1 MQEWVQWGPKGSENR
16 RRGVWRG
23 WVSVRITNCDDDGK
37 GAGGQARPANSTL
50 PMAHRKRCTI
60 LVVDVIESV
69 QRMDTDEAAFIQR
82 WVGLVEQ
89 VVAEILPQRGG
100 MLVKSLG
107 DGMLLRF
114 DDVPNALRAA
124 FDIQAAALAAGQPPK
139 AALPVRAGLHVDE
152 VYITSLDI
160 FGTGVNLAARLAGL
174 SRGHEVV
181 LSAAARDEVVDELDA
196 DLEDLGECFVKHLT
210 RPVRCFRATP
220 AKAVLP
226 ACTAPVMPPPPADAG
241 LSLGALAVL
250 PFTAMVL
257 HPSHGALGQL
267 VADGLISK
275 LTGSS
280 TLRVLSRLST
290 ASLDSRSLDLRR
302 IGELLGAQY
311 VLSGTCHTQ
320 PGGRLRLQ
328 AELATVRTA
337 EALWGGAVSGP
348 LTDLLRDDSPLLD
361 GLADQV
367 AEALLAEEVRRART
381 QFLPSLESSTLLI
394 GSIALMHRQS
404 SSDFGRAR
412 ELVEHLAERH
422 PRHATPRAWLGKWY
436 ALSAAQGWKQ
446 DDASPERARDT
457 ISRALDLDGTN
468 ALAWTISG
476 LLAGYMQREF
486 CAAEQALRQALSH
499 NPNEPLAWLY
509 LATVMGWMRR
519 ADDAVQAVHLA
530 QKLSPL
536 NPMRY
541 YFDSLCAGALLGADQ
556 PAQAAVLA
564 ERSLRRNQAHIA
576 TYKVLAIAKMLAGD
590 GESARQ
596 AVAVVRSRE
605 PAFSVSRFLDV
616 SPWGA
621 SPMAGQ
627 CAYALRQAG
636 APES

>member
-1 MQEWVQWGPKGSENR
+1 MP
-16 RRGVWRG
+16 
-23 WVSVRITNCDDDGK
+23 
-37 GAGGQARPANSTL
+37 
-50 PMAHRKRCTI
+50 HHKRCAI

-69 QRMDTDEAAFIQR
+69 HRMDTDEAAFIQR
-82 WVGLVEQ
+82 WVSLVEQ
-89 VVAEILPQRGG
+89 VVSEILPTHRGL
-100 MLVKSLG
+100 LVKSLG
-107 DGMLLRF
+107 DGMLMRF
-114 DDVPNALRAA
+114 DAVPDALRAA
-124 FDIQAAALAAGQPPK
+124 FDIQTAALAAGQPPQ
-139 AALPVRAGLHVDE
+139 AAVPLRAGLHVDE
-152 VYITSLDI
+152 VYITSMDI
-160 FGTGVNLAARLAGL
+160 FGAGVNLAARLAGL

-210 RPVRCFRATP
+210 RPVRCFRAIP
-220 AKAVLP
+220 ATETASGSKAPRAPHPPSDAALP
-226 ACTAPVMPPPPADAG
+226 
-241 LSLGALAVL
+241 LGALAVL

-257 HPSHGALGQL
+257 HPSHAALGQL

-290 ASLDSRSLDLRR
+290 AALDGRSLDLQR
-302 IGELLGAQY
+302 IGQLLGAQY

-320 PGGRLRLQ
+320 SGGHLRVQ
-328 AELATVRTA
+328 AELASVRTG
-337 EALWGGAVSGP
+337 EALWGGAASGP
-348 LTDLLRDDSPLLD
+348 LNDLLRDDAPLLD

-381 QFLPSLESSTLLI
+381 QFLPTLESSTLLI

-412 ELVEHLAERH
+412 ELMEQLAERH

-436 ALSAAQGWKQ
+436 ALSAAQGWTQ
-446 DDASPERARDT
+446 DDSSPGRARDT

-476 LLAGYMQREF
+476 LLAGYMRREF
-486 CAAEQALRQALSH
+486 GAAEQALRQALSH

-509 LATVMGWMRR
+509 LATVMGWMQR
-519 ADDAVQAVHLA
+519 ADEAVQAVQLA
-530 QKLSPL
+530 QNLSPL

-621 SPMAGQ
+621 SPMAGR
-627 CAYALRQAG
+627 CAHALRQAG